1 MVTVRC
7 TQKLLKYLRTGTDL
21 RHTDLPTTRLG
32 DWYANL
38 LFTRHQRLIVCVSER
53 SLLPVI
59 VAAKD
64 RSSFSS
70 RFREGVRSVLW
81 TIDVSTDAL
90 NHELQEMVDVSI
102 GRTANRSVFGS
113 LNELALGA
121 YYALGQQPDMNLLTL
136 AMEVAETPCSALQY
150 DIPKDATLALLR

>member
-38 LFTRHQRLIVCVSER
+38 LFARHQRLIICVSER

-64 RSSFSS
+64 SSSFSS
-70 RFREGVRSVLW
+70 WFREGVRSVLW
-81 TIDVSTDAL
+81 TIGVSTDAL

-102 GRTANRSVFGS
+102 G
-113 LNELALGA
+113 
-121 YYALGQQPDMNLLTL
+121 
-136 AMEVAETPCSALQY
+136 
-150 DIPKDATLALLR
+150 

>member
-38 LFTRHQRLIVCVSER
+38 LFARHQRLIICVSER

-64 RSSFSS
+64 SSSFSS
-70 RFREGVRSVLW
+70 WFREGVRSVLW
-81 TIDVSTDAL
+81 TIGVSTDAL

-102 GRTANRSVFGS
+102 GRAATRSVLGS

-121 YYALGQQPDMNLLTL
+121 HYAF
-136 AMEVAETPCSALQY
+136 CSSR
-150 DIPKDATLALLR
+150 KWTS